1 MAGYRGPIILVF
13 FITCD
18 LIVTKIIAQH
28 CGKAESSQYGKML
41 RGHVFK
47 TVKTA
52 GRPWEC
58 MRECNAENK
67 CQSINF
73 VISTGK
79 CELNKRTMQARP
91 EDLVGDKDRLYM
103 KRFSKRGKWRIK
115 CASVSGWGLL
125 SKEPPNQYQLLR
137 KQYWVKC
144 VVYNVLQLH

>member
-18 LIVTKIIAQH
+18 LIVTMIIAQH

-58 MRECNAENK
+58 MRECSAENK

-115 CASVSGWGLL
+115 CASVSGRGLL
-125 SKEPPNQYQLLR
+125 SKEPRNQYQLLR
-137 KQYWVKC
+137 KQYWLKC
-144 VVYNVLQLH
+144 VV